1 MRFKTF
7 LMYEVKYDGG
17 IDVDVDRHGRITST
31 STIQSSNKKDPRS
44 EAAAADELEKGISRG
59 TVKKASAVELSDAE
73 RKRIED
79 RKNRTKIKPESG
91 LFHSIKKMIMK
102 SFQ

>member
-7 LMYEVKYDGG
+7 LMHEVKYDGG
-17 IDVDVDRHGRITST
+17 IDVDVDRHGRITPT

-44 EAAAADELEKGISRG
+44 EAAAADELEKGANRG
-59 TVKKASAVELSDAE
+59 DTGKKASATELSDAE
-73 RKRIED
+73 RERIAA

-91 LFHSIKKMIMK
+91 LFHSIKKMIAK
-102 SFQ
+102 SF